1 MSESES
7 RRKRQVKRL
16 SKSPREVRRRS
27 TEGSMF
33 EKKSRIKLS
42 EKEEEQGG
50 KSAVKEDASH
60 NKE

>member
-1 MSESES
+1 
-7 RRKRQVKRL
+7 
-16 SKSPREVRRRS
+16 
-27 TEGSMF
+27 MF